1 MTGEEV
7 PAEQIRVSWVWFI
20 EQYLQELIT
29 RAWQPIIVLV
39 IEGLSYNSL
48 PTSAASKTL
57 VFGVFNQILQFM
69 TGTGDNRCSLH
80 SLEQDL
86 RRRKLI
92 KAGGTANRELAIQ
105 FIFQVLGW
113 LAAFWDPALDA
124 STTTLSLAQRYEGLT
139 TRRRITM
146 HSPAIT
152 STAIG
157 ISEATHALSLLLSRF
172 GTVLPEPR
180 LVVREA
186 FRGGP
191 EAGPDDLSATYLT
204 FHNLQQDLKIE
215 LKWTKTL
222 NQHLEFDQPNNILY
236 IFRYPSICYLMARK
250 EQDTLLSKTYN
261 EWTKEQEKWTSSS
274 EAIFSPEARRVRRGI
289 KIEDYPVEVLLS
301 YDILFGRC
309 TESRASAKALL
320 ATSAEEWKAEGGY
333 DPLLE
338 TLCTKGRDCPEVAEL
353 LKELQ
358 AGKPRDSISVD
369 EYPFLGERLATLHAR
384 SSRQAPHNWNRLWTD
399 KRNMPAWM
407 ALWAVVV
414 FGGITLLLGTIQLIL
429 QGFQTWPR

>member
-7 PAEQIRVSWVWFI
+7 PTEQIRISWVWFI

-29 RAWQPIIVLV
+29 SAWQPIIVPV
-39 IEGLSYNSL
+39 VEGLSHDSL
-48 PTSAASKTL
+48 PTSSTSKFL
-57 VFGVFNQILQFM
+57 VFRVFNQISQFM
-69 TGTGDNRCSLH
+69 TGTADNRCTLH

-92 KAGGTANRELAIQ
+92 KVGETSRESAIQ

-124 STTTLSLAQRYEGLT
+124 STTTLSLAQRNEGLT

-157 ISEATHALSLLLSRF
+157 ISEATLALSLLLSRF
-172 GTVLPEPR
+172 GSVLPEPQI
-180 LVVREA
+180 VVREA
-186 FRGGP
+186 FRGGL
-191 EAGPDDLSATYLT
+191 EAGSEDLSATYLT

-215 LKWTKTL
+215 MKWTKTL

-236 IFRYPSICYLMARK
+236 IFRYPSICKLMAEK
-250 EQDTLLSKTYN
+250 GQGTLLSRTYS
-261 EWTKEQEKWTSSS
+261 EWTKEQEKWTVG
-274 EAIFSPEARRVRRGI
+274 AGTIFSPEARRVRRGV
-289 KIEDYPVEVLLS
+289 KIEDYPIEVLLS

-309 TESRASAKALL
+309 SKSRASAKALL
-320 ATSAEEWKAEGGY
+320 ATTAEKWKAEGGY

-353 LKELQ
+353 MNELQ
-358 AGKPRDSISVD
+358 AGKLRDSISVD
-369 EYPFLGERLATLHAR
+369 EYPFLGQRLAILHAR
-384 SSRQAPHNWNRLWTD
+384 SSRQAPRNLKRLWNDT
-399 KRNMPAWM
+399 RNLPAWM
-407 ALWAVVV
+407 ALWAVIV
-414 FGGITLLLGTIQLIL
+414 FGGGTLLLQTGQLIL
-429 QGFQTWPR
+429 QGFQT

>member
-7 PAEQIRVSWVWFI
+7 PTERIRNSWVWFI

-29 RAWQPIIVLV
+29 SAWQPIIVPV
-39 IEGLSYNSL
+39 VEGLSHDSL
-48 PTSAASKTL
+48 PTSFASKLL
-57 VFGVFNQILQFM
+57 VFRVFNQISQFM
-69 TGTGDNRCSLH
+69 TGTADNRCTLH
-80 SLEQDL
+80 SVEQDL

-92 KAGGTANRELAIQ
+92 SNSASRELTIQ

-124 STTTLSLAQRYEGLT
+124 STTTLSLAQRNEGLT
-139 TRRRITM
+139 TQRRITM

-152 STAIG
+152 STTIG
-157 ISEATHALSLLLSRF
+157 ISEATHTLSLLLSRF
-172 GTVLPEPR
+172 GSVLPEPQI
-180 LVVREA
+180 VVREA

-191 EAGPDDLSATYLT
+191 EAGPEDLSATYLT
-204 FHNLQQDLKIE
+204 FHSLQQDLKIE
-215 LKWTKTL
+215 MKWTKTL

-236 IFRYPSICYLMARK
+236 IFRYPSICKLMAQK
-250 EQDTLLSKTYN
+250 GHGTLLSRAYS
-261 EWTKEQEKWTSSS
+261 EWTKEQEKWTA
-274 EAIFSPEARRVRRGI
+274 EPGTIFSPEARRVRRGI

-309 TESRASAKALL
+309 SKSRASAKTLL
-320 ATSAEEWKAEGGY
+320 ATTAEEWKAEGGY

-353 LKELQ
+353 LNELQ
-358 AGKPRDSISVD
+358 AGKLRDSISVD
-369 EYPFLGERLATLHAR
+369 EYPFLGQRLATLHAR
-384 SSRQAPHNWNRLWTD
+384 SSRQAPRNLKRLWNDT
-399 KRNMPAWM
+399 RNLPAWM
-407 ALWAVVV
+407 ALWAVIV
-414 FGGITLLLGTIQLIL
+414 FGGGTLLLQTVQLIL